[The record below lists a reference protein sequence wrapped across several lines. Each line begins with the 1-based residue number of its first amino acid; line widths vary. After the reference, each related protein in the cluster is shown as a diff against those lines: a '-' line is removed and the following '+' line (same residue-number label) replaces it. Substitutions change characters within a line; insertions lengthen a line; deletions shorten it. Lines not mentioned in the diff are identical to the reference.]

1 MIVQDINTLKVTKRK
16 KKNAKQQ
23 DCRTALGTI
32 AYTRIF
38 SASVILH
45 SQPSESTTL
54 FSNGKKSLRQLPSQ
68 V

>member
-54 FSNGKKSLRQLPSQ
+54 VTTASVTSLDQRKG
-68 V
+68 